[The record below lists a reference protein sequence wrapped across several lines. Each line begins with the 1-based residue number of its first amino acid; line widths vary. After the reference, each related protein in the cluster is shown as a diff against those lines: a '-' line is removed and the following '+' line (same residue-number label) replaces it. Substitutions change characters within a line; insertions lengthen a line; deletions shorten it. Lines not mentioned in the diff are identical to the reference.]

1 MMMGKKKKSRATKVE
16 VEHRAPHGMPEEAF
30 VRQEVQEPLMPVP
43 PLMTPVEMFQQPSM
57 VETVQMVP
65 QPTMVETV
73 QMAPALV
80 GTAAPVVPASFSYGG
95 VMPATTSYGGPMQT
109 NPSYIVGSTLPGG
122 LL

>member
-1 MMMGKKKKSRATKVE
+1 MMMGKKKKKSRATKVE
-16 VEHRAPHGMPEEAF
+16 AEHRAPHGMPEVAF
-30 VRQEVQEPLMPVP
+30 VRQEVEE
-43 PLMTPVEMFQQPSM
+43 PLMTPVEMVQQPTM

-95 VMPATTSYGGPMQT
+95 VMPATTSYGGSMQS
-109 NPSYIVGSTLPGG
+109 NPSYIMGSTLPGG
-122 LL
+122 ML